1 MSRHLQHPTNLP
13 LPSSLFMQ
21 VQYEL
26 LLDNNANTEASP
38 FPLFDK
44 HIREPNWDFII
55 DYFVLN
61 YPHFTKIEGQK
72 QYEIL
77 SQVFHD
83 IAEDIQ
89 RSPIANAEDLTT
101 TTLIHKAAAIIESLY
116 DEKEMPFGTET
127 TAFPELKPASL
138 TEEALTQFQKCYG
151 QLFSR
156 HQAEIL
162 TMLCKKYS
170 QTNKADCEDALS
182 EAGIIVWRRLLRQEI
197 EDKTNL
203 VGYIYTV
210 AKRKYIEKQNKNK
223 TQTELNHNIADET
236 TDPLENEVYF
246 KQLNNAMGKMKEKYY
261 KCYVLLN
268 FYSKGGKVTNFPMF
282 DGIKPKNKQHKECL
296 ERLKD
301 YFFGNNQ

>member
-21 VQYEL
+21 LQYEL
-26 LLDNNANTEASP
+26 LLDNNANTEATP

-44 HIREPNWDFII
+44 HIRTPNWDFII

-61 YPHFTKIEGQK
+61 YPYFTKIEGQK

-89 RSPIANAEDLTT
+89 RSIIANTQDLTT
-101 TTLIHKAAAIIESLY
+101 TTLCHKAAAIIESLD
-116 DEKEMPFGTET
+116 DEKKVAFATET
-127 TAFPELKPASL
+127 TALPELKLTSL
-138 TEEALTQFQKCYG
+138 TEEAFTQFQKWYG
-151 QLFSR
+151 QLFSE
-156 HQAEIL
+156 HHAEIL
-162 TMLCKKYS
+162 KMLCKKYP
-170 QTNKADCEDALS
+170 QANKTDCEDALS
-182 EAGIIVWRRLLRQEI
+182 EAAVIVWWRLVRQEI
-197 EDKTNL
+197 ENQTNL

-210 AKRKYIEKQNKNK
+210 AKRNYIEKQNKHK
-223 TQTELNHNIADET
+223 TPTELNHNIADET
-236 TDPLENEVYF
+236 TDPLENEGYF

-268 FYSKGGKVTNFPMF
+268 FYAKGGKVTNFPMF